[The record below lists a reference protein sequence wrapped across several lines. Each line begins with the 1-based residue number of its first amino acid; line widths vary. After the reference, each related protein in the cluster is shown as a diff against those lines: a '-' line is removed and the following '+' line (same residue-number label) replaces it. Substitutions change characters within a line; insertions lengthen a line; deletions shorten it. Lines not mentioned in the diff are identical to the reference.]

1 VASELGRYLVP
12 EPGLRRRIQATG
24 RTTAAGQGGRL
35 TDLPLTTQELADEGY
50 AHAKPGSDLDLS
62 RPGLGTRLRDT
73 LPQIKRIRL
82 HTPGT

>member
-1 VASELGRYLVP
+1 LVP

-24 RTTAAGQGGRL
+24 RATAAWQGGQL
-35 TDLPLTTQELADEGY
+35 PGLPLATQEFADEGD
-50 AHAKPGSDLDLS
+50 ADAKPGGDVGLS

-82 HTPGT
+82 HTADM